1 MLLLTWPERYILQSF
16 YATNALQCLSC
27 FQLRHYF
34 ILCLSH
40 PQQFHSL
47 SHANSVIMEI
57 KQKYTQGY
65 FDGQFKHI
73 CGDYYIYEFTTTLP
87 ASNATFRDLQI
98 FLKESSTDSL
108 LPPCE
113 QLFTISL
120 DIVCVSEQA
129 LNTTIKKA
137 VEKAERVVKLALEAG
152 LEADVEVM
160 KAIKRACKQEAVGE
174 VMKAKRAKRAREREG
189 SGDEASASEEPPTKV
204 RSLMFTKASENSIA
218 THIVEQINKFAKS
231 MGLVILYSNTSSIIS
246 KYALSTPDLATCS
259 QTHAV
264 IATPNLEKVVC
275 ITTQCENEEDEDDE
289 DEILQRVS
297 YITLTGEAKET
308 LTGKDPIG
316 RLLAGMDK
324 TLGDMFI
331 KEIYAGALLTTLTM
345 YGVYFVSSE
354 DLCDIVRAD
363 VKIGSPTHMLYGRT
377 KLSISD
383 AMNRIFSLLIKN
395 S

>member
-1 MLLLTWPERYILQSF
+1 M
-16 YATNALQCLSC
+16 QCLPC

-47 SHANSVIMEI
+47 SHANSAILEM

-73 CGDYYIYEFTTTLP
+73 CRDCYIYEFTTTLP
-87 ASNATFRDLQI
+87 ASNATFHDLQI
-98 FLKESSTDSL
+98 FLKESSTDGL

-129 LNTTIKKA
+129 VNTTVEKAVGKAVGKA
-137 VEKAERVVKLALEAG
+137 VEQTVERVVKLALEAG
-152 LEADVEVM
+152 ADGEVI
-160 KAIKRACKQEAVGE
+160 KAIKRAREQEADGE
-174 VMKAKRAKRAREREG
+174 VMKAKRAREQEN
-189 SGDEASASEEPPTKV
+189 SGDETSASEEPPTKV
-204 RSLMFTKASENSIA
+204 RSLIFSKAHENAIT
-218 THIVEQINKFAKS
+218 THIVEQINEFAKS
-231 MGLVILYSNTSSIIS
+231 RGLVIYSNTSICGSILQHKCS
-246 KYALSTPDLATCS
+246 KYALSTPDLATCL
-259 QTHAV
+259 QPYAV

-275 ITTQCENEEDEDDE
+275 ITNQHENEEDDDDE

-297 YITLTGEAKET
+297 YITLTGEAKKT
-308 LTGKDPIG
+308 STGKDPIG
-316 RLLAGMDK
+316 QLLARMDK

-331 KEIYAGALLTTLTM
+331 EEIYGGALLTKLTM
-345 YGVYFVSSE
+345 YGVYFVPSE
-354 DLCDIVRAD
+354 ASCEVVRAD

-383 AMNRIFSLLIKN
+383 AMNRIFSLLLKHLE
-395 S
+395 